1 MRRRDEVEADA
12 GEIAAECDR
21 RGEEWSCAGE
31 SGECG
36 EDGAIGAVGAI
47 VVPKVSKGVTWNVC
61 WMKGNYWRE

>member
-21 RGEEWSCAGE
+21 RGEEWSRAGE

-36 EDGAIGAVGAI
+36 EDGAIGAV
-47 VVPKVSKGVTWNVC
+47 VVPKVSKGVTWSVC
-61 WMKGNYWRE
+61 WMKGDRWWE